1 MKLTS
6 SKSRRWPRLF
16 RGWETK
22 DKSTYMSD
30 TADDM
35 SSTSA
40 GNSRS
45 HLSGFDSEDFTL
57 IEDSAADMM
66 MMSSVR
72 CLSNTT
78 TSADSKLQLNSSII
92 DAEET
97 NRMQPM
103 MARLDALQIQQ
114 ELYGMN
120 HPDVIFSLKHLGS
133 ILGRLEASWEVSGLL
148 WTTWVRLGTSW
159 GHLGASWGV
168 LRTFWGVFGAFWG
181 VLGRL
186 RCVFGALWGA
196 WLRFINY
203 TIKLQ

>member
-1 MKLTS
+1 MLIQCSVLNLTKFLSCEKARMKLTS

-120 HPDVIFSLKHLGS
+120 HPDVIFSLKHLGRAHRRR
-133 ILGRLEASWEVSGLL
+133 GEFQQARLIEEM
-148 WTTWVRLGTSW
+148 VRTDQ
-159 GHLGASWGV
+159 
-168 LRTFWGVFGAFWG
+168 
-181 VLGRL
+181 
-186 RCVFGALWGA
+186 
-196 WLRFINY
+196 
-203 TIKLQ
+203 LQATARKVMTLPAANPQHPKM